1 MEINKIY
8 SFREDFGKREK
19 SASVSSGGMK
29 AMFEI
34 RYNFRLSV
42 KFSTHVKM
50 RKNRVPLQQ
59 LLQANNCASIYA
71 RYCTKKVLFPLT

>member
-50 RKNRVPLQQ
+50 RKNRVPL
-59 LLQANNCASIYA
+59 
-71 RYCTKKVLFPLT
+71 